1 MTNVLDRQSTLSV
14 ALLLLHAVCV
24 PCPICCLLADGI
36 TVGLDGRGRNNHVIN
51 ATTTTTT
58 TKKNSTEE
66 TGQEE
71 ETGWKAHGQTSRQQH
86 LK

>member
-1 MTNVLDRQSTLSV
+1 MA
-14 ALLLLHAVCV
+14 ALLAVY
-24 PCPICCLLADGI
+24 I

-51 ATTTTTT
+51 ATTTTK
-58 TKKNSTEE
+58 KKNSTEE

-71 ETGWKAHGQTSRQQH
+71 ETGWKAHGQTSRRQH